1 MWVFW
6 LFMYVLATIPMMIIL
21 GLVFRLTRSIRVR
34 RAFEILVVSANAAL
48 LPLLVQR
55 AFVKPVLWP
64 VAVLIALVV
73 VGGVIFIVRTW
84 NSNRPSMT

>member
-6 LFMYVLATIPMMIIL
+6 LFMYYLVTIPGMIVL
-21 GLVFRLTRSIRVR
+21 GLVYKATGSIRVR
-34 RAFEILVVSANAAL
+34 RATEILVVSGAGVL
-48 LPLLVQR
+48 LPVLVER

-64 VAVLIALVV
+64 VAVLIAVVV